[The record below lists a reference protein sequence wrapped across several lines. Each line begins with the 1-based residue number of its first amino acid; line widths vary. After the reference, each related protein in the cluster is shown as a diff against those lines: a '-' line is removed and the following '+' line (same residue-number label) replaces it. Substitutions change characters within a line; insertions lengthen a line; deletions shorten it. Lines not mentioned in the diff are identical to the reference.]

1 MPMAETAPTP
11 EVAAEAPAATVAP
24 SGAARVRRSSTTD
37 LALVAAFAAL
47 VAACAVVGGVPVGGA
62 GVPITLQTL
71 AVILAGVVLGPVRGF
86 LAVALYLALGAAG
99 LPVLADHTSGLGV
112 FTGMTA
118 GYLWT
123 FPLAA
128 GLAGLLVRYAAG
140 PRRTSAL
147 VVFLCAVPAMVLNH
161 LAGVA
166 GMKLNA
172 HLGWSTAF
180 AYDAPFWLGDTVKI
194 LVAALVAAEV
204 HRAFPQLLRRR

>member
-1 MPMAETAPTP
+1 MAETAPTP
-11 EVAAEAPAATVAP
+11 ETAASTDVP
-24 SGAARVRRSSTTD
+24 GAAAPGRRSSTTD

-47 VAACAVVGGVPVGGA
+47 VAACAVIGGVPVGGG

-71 AVILAGVVLGPVRGF
+71 AVVLAGLVLGPVRGF
-86 LAVALYLALGAAG
+86 LAVALYLVLGASG
-99 LPVLADHTSGLGV
+99 LPVLADHSSGLGV
-112 FTGMTA
+112 FTGVTA

-128 GLAGLLVRYAAG
+128 ALAGLLVRYLAG

-161 LAGVA
+161 VGGVA
-166 GMKLNA
+166 GMKLYA
-172 HLGWSTAF
+172 HVDWSTAF
-180 AYDAPFWLGDTVKI
+180 TWDAPFWLGDTVKI

>member
-1 MPMAETAPTP
+1 MTMAETTPTP
-11 EVAAEAPAATVAP
+11 EASASTAAQP
-24 SGAARVRRSSTTD
+24 GRRSSTTD

-47 VAACAVVGGVPVGGA
+47 IAACAVVGGIPVGGG
-62 GVPITLQTL
+62 GVSITLQTL
-71 AVILAGVVLGPVRGF
+71 GVMLAGLVLGPGRGF

-99 LPVLADHTSGLGV
+99 LPVFAEHASGLAS
-112 FTGMTA
+112 FTGVSA

-128 GLAGLLVRYAAG
+128 ALAGLLVRYAAG

-147 VVFLCAVPAMVLNH
+147 VLFLCAVPGMVLNH

-166 GMKLNA
+166 GMKLNL
-172 HLGWSTAF
+172 HVGWPTAF
-180 AYDAPFWLGDTVKI
+180 SYDAPFWLGDTVKI